1 MDEARQ
7 LGELLLQGSCLWKQ
21 LHQELDGHGMQPP
34 LSPTL
39 RRLLMT
45 LQTHP
50 GENMR
55 QISRHMGL
63 DKSRV
68 SRLADSLLALGLAER
83 RNVGEDRRQKRL
95 ALTPEGEAYAAQ
107 VICRV
112 NRELVLRLERLTPP
126 QRARLLEMAGELRGL
141 MEPLENR

>member
-1 MDEARQ
+1 
-7 LGELLLQGSCLWKQ
+7 
-21 LHQELDGHGMQPP
+21 
-34 LSPTL
+34 
-39 RRLLMT
+39 
-45 LQTHP
+45 
-50 GENMR
+50 MR

-112 NRELVLRLERLTPP
+112 NRELVLRLERLNPP
-126 QRARLLEMAGELRGL
+126 QRARLLELAGELRGL